1 MSCKQ
6 GLDTYSMMSR
16 CPLEDAARIKMLADE
31 ANVTISNF
39 VADMVNERVKGV
51 RLTSKA
57 REWIAAHR
65 EQNKARREKVDE
77 AFASGKYKTPKK
89 RGRSKKRGRPKG
101 VKNSRKDISVV
112 KKEKQL

>member
-51 RLTSKA
+51 PLTPKA
-57 REWIAAHR
+57 REWIEAHR
-65 EQNKARREKVDE
+65 EQNKVRREKVDE
-77 AFASGKYKTPKK
+77 AFASGKYKKPKK
-89 RGRSKKRGRPKG
+89 RGWSKKRGRPKG
-101 VKNSRKDISVV
+101 SANKNRK
-112 KKEKQL
+112 